1 MTGTNVLA
9 VEVHQVNNTSSDIS
23 FDAEL
28 LGGRPLPPVRLGISQ
43 LGGQVVIT
51 WPNIAYDYLMQSSPD
66 LGPNGWLVVTNAP
79 DASGNPFSI
88 TLPIGSSSRFF
99 RLKR

>member
-1 MTGTNVLA
+1 MSNNVAITYTSLALSAVPPEDETTHFYATNVNSALLVTGTNVLA

-51 WPNIAYDYLMQSSPD
+51 WPNIAYAYLMQSS
-66 LGPNGWLVVTNAP
+66 
-79 DASGNPFSI
+79 
-88 TLPIGSSSRFF
+88 
-99 RLKR
+99 